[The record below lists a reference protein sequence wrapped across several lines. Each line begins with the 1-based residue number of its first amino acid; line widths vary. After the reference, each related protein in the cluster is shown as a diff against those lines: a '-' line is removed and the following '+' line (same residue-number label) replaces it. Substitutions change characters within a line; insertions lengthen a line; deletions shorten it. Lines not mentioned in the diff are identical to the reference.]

1 MTPQAPVPRVGSL
14 KYTTIR
20 ASRYAADE
28 PFRTSGVSFGPSR
41 YQNGGYP
48 TGSRIV
54 EDLLKEAA
62 PAIARMPYPA
72 KIKNLPRLDRQLLEL
87 CASRGRNIAGYTKRK
102 AEFGLK

>member
-1 MTPQAPVPRVGSL
+1 MNLVPSTNRVSESW
-14 KYTTIR
+14 TVPEQPDDF
-20 ASRYAADE
+20 AH
-28 PFRTSGVSFGPSR
+28 RTSSVSFGPSR

-87 CASRGRNIAGYTKRK
+87 FASRGRNIAGYTKRK

>member
-1 MTPQAPVPRVGSL
+1 MTPQAPVPRFGSL

-54 EDLLKEAA
+54 EDLLKDAE
-62 PAIARMPYPA
+62 PAIAAMSDPA
-72 KIKNLPRLDRQLLEL
+72 KTRNLLRLDRQLLEL
-87 CASRGRNIAGYTKRK
+87 YASRGRPITIYTNRK
-102 AEFGLK
+102 AALGLK